1 MSTTLTASL
10 NLPGYVKQLIQSG
23 TVDQKQAEQA
33 VEQARS
39 DKKSIIDW
47 MVRHRVAQPL
57 EVARAV
63 SKEYGLSVVDLDTI
77 AITTLCSELIPDSQK
92 ERWQLIPL
100 YQMDQTLLVGIADPG
115 NLTNLD
121 DVKFATGLNPEAVFV
136 EYDKLQA
143 HLQNNP
149 DEFGGISAA
158 QAGMAVSTDAIT
170 QNIALDTNDIK
181 EQQDSGEEVEIVD
194 FVDKMLTHAI
204 QSKVSDIHIEPYE
217 KNLRIRYRMDGILK
231 VIATPPINISAQ
243 LCARLKVLA
252 RMDISERRVP
262 QDGRIRFQ
270 LNDKKNI
277 DFRVNTLPTIYGEKV
292 VMRILDSSSA
302 TLGVDKLGFEP
313 VQQNHLLSALEK
325 PDGMILVTGPT
336 GSGKTVTLYTGLG
349 ILNTPERNIST
360 AEDPAEIN
368 MPGVNQ
374 VNVNPKVGLTFADAL
389 RAFLRQ
395 DPDIIMVGE
404 IRDLETAEISIKAA
418 QTGHLVLSTLHTN
431 SAPETLTRLL
441 NMGVPAFNIAS
452 SVHLIVAQRLGRRLC
467 EKCKRP
473 ADIPDETLTNMGF
486 KQEELAELTIYEAV
500 GCSHCSQGYKGR
512 VGIYQVMPISETMGR
527 MVMDGANSID
537 IGDQAAKEGILDLRA
552 SGLNKVRQGVTSL
565 AEIERVTTD

>member
-1 MSTTLTASL
+1 MLSASL

-23 TVDQKQAEQA
+23 TVDQKQAEEA
-33 VEQARS
+33 VNKARTE
-39 DKKSIIDW
+39 KKSIIEW
-47 MVRHRVAQPL
+47 MVRHRVAAPL

-63 SKEYGLSVVDLDTI
+63 SKEYGLSVVDLDTVAI
-77 AITTLCSELIPDSQK
+77 APRISELIPDSQK

-100 YQMDQTLLVGIADPG
+100 YQMDQTLLVGISDPG

-149 DEFGGISAA
+149 DDFGGISAA

-170 QNIALDTNDIK
+170 QNIALDTNDIR
-181 EQQDSGEEVEIVD
+181 EQQDSGEEVEIVE

-231 VIATPPINISAQ
+231 VIATPPINIAGQ

-262 QDGRIRFQ
+262 QDGRIRFK

-277 DFRVNTLPTIYGEKV
+277 DFRVNSLPTIYGEKV

-302 TLGVDKLGFEP
+302 TLGVDKLGFES
-313 VQQNHLLSALEK
+313 VQQQHLLSALDK

-431 SAPETLTRLL
+431 SAPETLTRLI

-452 SVHLIVAQRLGRRLC
+452 SVHLIVAQRLARRLC

-473 ADIPDETLTNMGF
+473 ADIPDDTLTNMGF
-486 KQEELAELTIYEAV
+486 KQEELEELTVYEAV

-512 VGIYQVMPISETMGR
+512 VGIYQVMPISEKMGR
-527 MVMDGANSID
+527 MVMDGANSIE
-537 IGDQAAKEGILDLRA
+537 IADQSIKEGILDLRA
-552 SGLNKVRQGVTSL
+552 SGLNKVRQGITSL

>member
-1 MSTTLTASL
+1 MSTARTSST
-10 NLPGYVKQLIQSG
+10 NLPSYIKHLIQTG

-39 DKKSIIDW
+39 EKKPLIDW
-47 MVRHRVAQPL
+47 MVRHRIASPL
-57 EVARAV
+57 EVAQAV
-63 SKEYGLSVVDLDTI
+63 SKEYGLSFVDLDSI
-77 AITTLCSELIPDSQK
+77 VISPRLNDLVPESQK
-92 ERWQLIPL
+92 DRWQLLPL
-100 YQMDQTLLVGIADPG
+100 YQMDQTLLVGIADPS

-136 EYDKLQA
+136 EYDKLQM

-149 DEFGGISAA
+149 AEFGGVTAA

-170 QNIALDTNDIK
+170 QNIALDTQDIK
-181 EQQDSGEEVEIVD
+181 EQQDSGEEVEIVE

-231 VIATPPINISAQ
+231 VIATPPITIAGQ
-243 LCARLKVLA
+243 LAARLKVLA
-252 RMDISERRVP
+252 QMDISERRVP
-262 QDGRIRFQ
+262 QDGRIRFK

-302 TLGVDKLGFEP
+302 TIGVDKLGFDP
-313 VQQNHLLSALEK
+313 QQQKHLLSALEK

-452 SVHLIVAQRLGRRLC
+452 SVHLIVAQRLARRLC
-467 EKCKRP
+467 EKCKKP
-473 ADIPDETLTNMGF
+473 GDIPDEALRSMGF
-486 KQEELAELTIYEAV
+486 AQEELNTLTIYEAV
-500 GCSHCSQGYKGR
+500 GCTHCSQGYKGR

-527 MVMDGANSID
+527 MVMDGANSIE
-537 IGDQAAKEGILDLRA
+537 IADQAAKEGILDLRA
-552 SGLNKVRQGVTSL
+552 SGLNKVRQGITSL
-565 AEIERVTTD
+565 AELERVTTD